1 MIKKIQK
8 DVQVNNVN
16 KIEIE
21 ANDWKEEIFILNN
34 EIEKNITTLFKEE
47 GNMTYGLQ
55 TLLEG
60 TEFTTEQIQEVESY
74 LRDLSKNSNSIKVLV
89 DEVFQS
95 IDKSSDEVSNATEG
109 MNSLSNHM
117 NLVNGVFSDIVKSFE
132 NLHAEY
138 KNISKF
144 TGLITDVANQTNL
157 LALNAA
163 IEAARAGEAGR
174 GFTVVANEIKKLSSN
189 TQSSARDILVSINN
203 MASIIDGLNDKSN
216 DGVLVVRNTMNEIET
231 SVNQLNKI
239 VEAEELIKSN
249 MGKLKLSQEKNDES
263 IKSITDNLGNVI
275 DKSENDNKSLEKLI
289 DSVQIKADYYL
300 YILNHL
306 NQIEILQTEY
316 RKSIRKDI

>member
-1 MIKKIQK
+1 
-8 DVQVNNVN
+8 
-16 KIEIE
+16 
-21 ANDWKEEIFILNN
+21 
-34 EIEKNITTLFKEE
+34 
-47 GNMTYGLQ
+47 MTYGLQ

-239 VEAEELIKSN
+239 VEVEELIKSN

-316 RKSIRKDI
+316 RKSIRKDM